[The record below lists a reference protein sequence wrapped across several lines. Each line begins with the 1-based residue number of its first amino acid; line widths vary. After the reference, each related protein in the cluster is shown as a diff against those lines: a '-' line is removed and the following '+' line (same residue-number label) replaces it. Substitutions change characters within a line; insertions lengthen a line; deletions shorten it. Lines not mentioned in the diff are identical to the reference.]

1 MRVGYLL
8 CSIVG
13 SVLGHGALVSP
24 PSRNAFDRLLPEY
37 GIAYIMLS
45 LSLPLSPPLSLPL
58 SLPFPYFFFFHFHSI
73 YYVCSTCCCCL

>member
-37 GIAYIMLS
+37 GIAYIKLS
-45 LSLPLSPPLSLPL
+45 LSLSLF
-58 SLPFPYFFFFHFHSI
+58 SIFFFFFHFHSI
-73 YYVCSTCCCCL
+73 YYVCSTWCCCL